1 MKSRN
6 FLPHVITFNTE
17 KMQDR
22 ELESNL
28 MQDFRNVWHP
38 CTQHKDFES
47 ITPLMVER
55 AEGVYLF
62 DEQGKGYIDAISSW
76 WVNLFGHNH
85 PRLNAALKDQLEKMA
100 HVMFAGITHQPAID
114 LASSLVKL
122 SPENLNKVF
131 FSDNGSTSVEVAL
144 KMSLQY
150 WQQTGSETKTR
161 FIYLKGG
168 YHGETLGAL
177 SVCGLDI
184 FRNKFEKVLPKNL
197 EVEGP
202 DCFRCPYGLNRDSCS
217 AECFDPMEEALAEKD
232 IAGVIIEPLVQG
244 AAGMKIYP
252 PVYLKKLQSACDSH
266 SVHLIFDEIAVAFG
280 RTGSLFVSG
289 ALGLQPT
296 FLCLSKGIT
305 SGYLPLAATLTTNEI
320 YSAFYD
326 DYSSWKLFIHSHS
339 YSANPLAC
347 SVANETLTMLSE
359 DGFLATLEPK
369 INLMKQMGQQIFEE
383 SKWCGEFRQQ
393 GMIAALELVQDK
405 KGKKSFSLENR
416 MGYKVFLEALKRG
429 VFLRPLGDV
438 IYFIPPLVINEDE
451 IKKMMDTARECIA
464 VVLD

>member
-1 MKSRN
+1 
-6 FLPHVITFNTE
+6 
-17 KMQDR
+17 MQDR
-22 ELESNL
+22 ETESDL
-28 MQDFRNVWHP
+28 ARDFQNIWHP
-38 CTQHKDFES
+38 CTQHKDFET
-47 ITPLMVER
+47 IKPLMVER
-55 AEGVYLF
+55 ADGVYLF
-62 DEQGKGYIDAISSW
+62 DRQGKRYLDAISSW
-76 WVNLFGHNH
+76 WVNLLGHNH
-85 PRLNAALKDQLEKMA
+85 PRLNAALNSQLEKMA

-114 LASSLVKL
+114 LASSLIKA
-122 SPENLNKVF
+122 SAENLSKVF

-150 WQQTGSETKTR
+150 WQQTGNTNKTR

-184 FRNKFEKVLPKNL
+184 FRNKFEKVLLDNL

-217 AECFDPMEEALAEKD
+217 AECFEPMEKALDQKN
-232 IAGVIIEPLVQG
+232 IAGVIVEPLVQG

-289 ALGLQPT
+289 QHDIRPT

-305 SGYLPLAATLTTNEI
+305 SGYLPLAVTLTTEEI

-326 DYSSWKLFIHSHS
+326 DYNNWKMFIHSHS

-347 SVANETLTMLSE
+347 SVANETLAIVCQNDFMAML
-359 DGFLATLEPK
+359 TPK
-369 INLMKQMGQQIFEE
+369 IRLMKELGQQIAKD

-393 GMIAALELVQDK
+393 GMIAALELVENTDSKQA
-405 KGKKSFSLENR
+405 FPIENR
-416 MGYKVFLEALKRG
+416 VGYKVYLEALKRG

-438 IYFIPPLVINEDE
+438 IYFIPPLVISEDE
-451 IKKMMDTARECIA
+451 IITMMNTARECMA

>member
-1 MKSRN
+1 
-6 FLPHVITFNTE
+6 
-17 KMQDR
+17 MQDR
-22 ELESNL
+22 ETESDL
-28 MQDFRNVWHP
+28 ARDFQNIWHP
-38 CTQHKDFES
+38 CTQHKDFET
-47 ITPLMVER
+47 IKPLMVER
-55 AEGVYLF
+55 ADGVYLF
-62 DEQGKGYIDAISSW
+62 DRQGKSYLDAISSW
-76 WVNLFGHNH
+76 WVNLLGHNH
-85 PRLNAALKDQLEKMA
+85 PRLNAALNSQLEKMA

-114 LASSLVKL
+114 LASSLIKA
-122 SPENLNKVF
+122 SAENLSKVF

-150 WQQTGSETKTR
+150 WQQTGKKNKTR

-184 FRNKFEKVLPKNL
+184 FRNKFEKVLLDNL

-217 AECFDPMEEALAEKD
+217 AECFEPMEKALDQKN
-232 IAGVIIEPLVQG
+232 IAGVIVEPLVQG

-252 PVYLKKLQSACDSH
+252 SIYLKKLQSACDSH

-289 ALGLQPT
+289 QHDIRPT

-305 SGYLPLAATLTTNEI
+305 SGYLPLAVTLTTEDI

-326 DYSSWKLFIHSHS
+326 DYNNWKMFIHSHS

-347 SVANETLTMLSE
+347 SVANETLAIVCQNDFMAMLI
-359 DGFLATLEPK
+359 PK
-369 INLMKQMGQQIFEE
+369 IRLMKELGQQIAKD

-393 GMIAALELVQDK
+393 GMIAALELVENNDSKQP
-405 KGKKSFSLENR
+405 FPIENR
-416 MGYKVFLEALKRG
+416 VGYKIYLEALKRG

-438 IYFIPPLVINEDE
+438 IYFIPPLVISEDE
-451 IKKMMDTARECIA
+451 ITTMMNTARECMA

>member
-1 MKSRN
+1 
-6 FLPHVITFNTE
+6 
-17 KMQDR
+17 MQDR
-22 ELESNL
+22 ETESDL
-28 MQDFRNVWHP
+28 ARDFQNIWHP
-38 CTQHKDFES
+38 CTQHKDFET
-47 ITPLMVER
+47 IKPLMVER
-55 AEGVYLF
+55 ADGVYLF
-62 DEQGKGYIDAISSW
+62 DRQGKSYLDAIYSW
-76 WVNLFGHNH
+76 WVNLLGHNH
-85 PRLNAALKDQLEKMA
+85 PRLNAALNSQLEKMA

-114 LASSLVKL
+114 LASSLIKA
-122 SPENLNKVF
+122 SAENLSKVF

-150 WQQTGSETKTR
+150 WQQTGKENKTR

-184 FRNKFEKVLPKNL
+184 FRNKFEKVLLDNL

-217 AECFDPMEEALAEKD
+217 AECFEPMEKALDQKN
-232 IAGVIIEPLVQG
+232 IAGVIVEPLVQG

-266 SVHLIFDEIAVAFG
+266 SAHLIFDEIAVAFG

-289 ALGLQPT
+289 QHDIRPT

-305 SGYLPLAATLTTNEI
+305 SGYLPLAVTLTTEEI

-326 DYSSWKLFIHSHS
+326 DYNNWKMFIHSHS

-347 SVANETLTMLSE
+347 SVANETLAIVCQNDFMAML
-359 DGFLATLEPK
+359 APK
-369 INLMKQMGQQIFEE
+369 IRLMKELGQQIAKD

-393 GMIAALELVQDK
+393 GMIAALELVENKDSKQP
-405 KGKKSFSLENR
+405 FPIENR
-416 MGYKVFLEALKRG
+416 VGYKVYLEALKRG

-451 IKKMMDTARECIA
+451 ITTMMNTAQECMA

>member
-1 MKSRN
+1 
-6 FLPHVITFNTE
+6 
-17 KMQDR
+17 MQDR
-22 ELESNL
+22 ETESDL
-28 MQDFRNVWHP
+28 ARDFQNIWHP
-38 CTQHKDFES
+38 CTQHKDFET
-47 ITPLMVER
+47 IKPLMVER
-55 AEGVYLF
+55 ADGVYLF
-62 DEQGKGYIDAISSW
+62 DRQGKRYLDAISSW
-76 WVNLFGHNH
+76 WVNLLGHNH
-85 PRLNAALKDQLEKMA
+85 PRLNAALNSQLEKMA

-114 LASSLVKL
+114 LASSLIKA
-122 SPENLNKVF
+122 SAENLSKVF

-150 WQQTGSETKTR
+150 WQQTGNENKTR

-184 FRNKFEKVLPKNL
+184 FRDKFEKVLLDNL

-202 DCFRCPYGLNRDSCS
+202 DCFRCPYGLNRDTCS
-217 AECFDPMEEALAEKD
+217 AECFEPMEKALDQKN
-232 IAGVIIEPLVQG
+232 IAGVIVEPLVQG

-289 ALGLQPT
+289 QHDIRPT

-305 SGYLPLAATLTTNEI
+305 SGYLPLAVTLTTEEI

-326 DYSSWKLFIHSHS
+326 DYNNWKMFIHSHS

-347 SVANETLTMLSE
+347 SVANETLAIVCQNDFMAML
-359 DGFLATLEPK
+359 TPK
-369 INLMKQMGQQIFEE
+369 IRLMKELGQQIAKD

-393 GMIAALELVQDK
+393 GMIAALELVENTDSKQP
-405 KGKKSFSLENR
+405 FPIENR
-416 MGYKVFLEALKRG
+416 VGYKVYLEALKRG

-438 IYFIPPLVINEDE
+438 IYFIPPLVISEDE
-451 IKKMMDTARECIA
+451 ITTMMNTARECMA

>member
-1 MKSRN
+1 
-6 FLPHVITFNTE
+6 
-17 KMQDR
+17 MQDR
-22 ELESNL
+22 ETESDL
-28 MQDFRNVWHP
+28 ARDFQNIWHP
-38 CTQHKDFES
+38 CTQHKDFET
-47 ITPLMVER
+47 IKPLMVER
-55 AEGVYLF
+55 ADGVYLF
-62 DEQGKGYIDAISSW
+62 DRQGKRYLDAISSW
-76 WVNLFGHNH
+76 WVNLLGHNH
-85 PRLNAALKDQLEKMA
+85 PRLNAALNSQLEKMA

-114 LASSLVKL
+114 LASSLIKA
-122 SPENLNKVF
+122 SAENLSKVF

-150 WQQTGSETKTR
+150 WQQTGKENKTR

-184 FRNKFEKVLPKNL
+184 FRNKFEKVLLDNL

-217 AECFDPMEEALAEKD
+217 AECFEPMEKALDQKN
-232 IAGVIIEPLVQG
+232 IAGVIVEPLVQG

-266 SVHLIFDEIAVAFG
+266 SAHLIFDEIAVAFG

-289 ALGLQPT
+289 QHDIRPT

-305 SGYLPLAATLTTNEI
+305 SGYLPLAVTLTTEEI

-326 DYSSWKLFIHSHS
+326 DYNNWKMFIHSHS

-347 SVANETLTMLSE
+347 SVANETLAIVCQNDFMAML
-359 DGFLATLEPK
+359 TPK
-369 INLMKQMGQQIFEE
+369 IRLMKELGQQIAKD

-393 GMIAALELVQDK
+393 GMIAALELVENKDSKQP
-405 KGKKSFSLENR
+405 FPIENR
-416 MGYKVFLEALKRG
+416 VGYKVYLEALKRG

-451 IKKMMDTARECIA
+451 ITTMMNTARECMA